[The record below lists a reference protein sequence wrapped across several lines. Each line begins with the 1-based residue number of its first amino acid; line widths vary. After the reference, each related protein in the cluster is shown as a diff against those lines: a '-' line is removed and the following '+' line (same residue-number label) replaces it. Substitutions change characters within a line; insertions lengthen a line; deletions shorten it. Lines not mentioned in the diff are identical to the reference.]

1 MKMSYR
7 EARRDVTPYLEGK
20 LNDREMAAFLNHI
33 GECPKCYHELETSF
47 IIQYALKHMDDA
59 TDRSFDMKNILKEHI
74 RRSERML
81 RRRRIIRLILDI
93 VGAVLAAVA
102 VLVLLHIL
110 FPHVIDPVYYL
121 ERFLAYLKG
130 LF

>member
-1 MKMSYR
+1 
-7 EARRDVTPYLEGK
+7 
-20 LNDREMAAFLNHI
+20 
-33 GECPKCYHELETSF
+33 
-47 IIQYALKHMDDA
+47 
-59 TDRSFDMKNILKEHI
+59 
-74 RRSERML
+74 ML

-110 FPHVIDPVYYL
+110 FPHVIDPIYYL